1 MSQETYSPMLNVT
14 EIDKL
19 IQESKTEQEK
29 LIYTAIKTLA
39 DMHRP
44 SNITEKMYYNI
55 DGTYDLVI
63 SFNDCRY

>member
-1 MSQETYSPMLNVT
+1 MSQPYYKPMLDIT

-29 LIYTAIKTLA
+29 LIYTAIKTIA

-44 SNITEKMYYNI
+44 SNICEKLYYNI
-55 DGTYDLVI
+55 DGTYDIVI
-63 SFNDCRY
+63 SFNDCRR